1 MPRKIM
7 MEDWLDTAVSGIRF
21 GPDRRAVRSEL
32 ESHME
37 DKTADLRRVFPD
49 IPDDE
54 AQARALSAM
63 GDAEELKKELARVHR
78 PWLGYLWRASQVLM
92 WGALAVF
99 LLICVSGND
108 HYQSAGFPLWMDW
121 TGHYP
126 APADLSPERAEV
138 GGYTF
143 QIVEAAYLD
152 GEYLLTLR
160 VSSPRFWERI
170 DGESVLAGL
179 TAVGADGTRY
189 RMTERGL
196 MSCERLDET
205 GELTVIILGYK
216 GRLARW
222 DLFSQEFSVYI
233 PAEEWEP
240 GDWVTLELDSG
251 KGGFA
256 LSAQVT
262 ERVEEP

>member
-7 MEDWLDTAVSGIRF
+7 AEDWLDTAVSGIRF
-21 GPDRRAVRSEL
+21 GPDRRAVRCEL

-37 DKTADLRRVFPD
+37 DKTADLRQVFPD
-49 IPDDE
+49 IPEEE

-63 GDAEELKKELARVHR
+63 GDAEVLKKELARVHR

-126 APADLSPERAEV
+126 APAEVSPERAEV

-143 QIVEAAYLD
+143 RIVEAAYLD
-152 GEYLLTLR
+152 GECLLTLR
-160 VSSPRFWERI
+160 ASSPRFWERL
-170 DGESVLAGL
+170 DEGALNDGL
-179 TAVGADGTRY
+179 TAVKPDGTRWP
-189 RMTERGL
+189 MGQEL
-196 MSCERLDET
+196 ET
-205 GELTVIILGYK
+205 GAVTAV
-216 GRLARW
+216 RLARW
-222 DLFSQEFSVYI
+222 GPFSREFSVYV
-233 PAEEWEP
+233 PAEEWSGE
-240 GDWVTLELDSG
+240 DWVTLELEAPQ
-251 KGGFA
+251 GGFV
-256 LSAQVT
+256 LSALVT
-262 ERVEEP
+262 ESVVEP